1 MGQRIKPIVGT
12 SMKIKSKA
20 PSAPQDD
27 SNGFD
32 LAHLVGQFIDHRWI
46 IVAVTALFMLMGT
59 LYSLFATPIYSSDAM
74 VQVEQKNANTVLND
88 LSQMMPNAQP
98 ASATEVQIVTSRMV
112 LGKTVTDLGLD
123 VLVQEDFFPVIGR
136 GLSRMM
142 GNKPQQIAISR
153 MKVPAIWDSRQLTVE
168 VDGPDSYTVSKDGD
182 ELFKGKVGQFEQHGD
197 VTMLVSDIKADE
209 GTSFTVTKLSD
220 LQAIKLIFNNLTVA
234 DMGKDTG
241 VLGLTY
247 TGEDPV
253 LISQVLNQIIN
264 NYLYQNIDRKSE
276 EAEKSLAFLKNQLP
290 DVRSK
295 LDVAEDKLNT
305 FRRQH
310 DSVDVSLEAKSALD
324 SSVSIQTQ
332 LNELTFRE
340 AEVSQLFKKDHPTY
354 RALLEKRA
362 TLEDEQKK
370 LNGKISQM
378 PQTQQEIVRLTRD
391 VQAGQ
396 EIYMQLLNRQ
406 QELSISKASTVG
418 DVRII
423 DHAETAGTPVAPKKL
438 LLILASLVAG
448 LVVSVGLVLLKAL
461 FHHGIDNPEQLEE
474 LGLSVYASVPLSEW
488 QRKKDAEALAKRTL
502 KGKTDPHN
510 TLLALGNPTDLSIE
524 AIRSL
529 RTSLHF
535 AMMEAK
541 NNILMITGASPG
553 IGKTFICSN
562 LATLVAKAGQKV
574 LFIDGDMRRGY
585 THELLG
591 AESKNGLS
599 NILSGKT
606 PFSPELVQ
614 HGDFGFDFIA
624 RGQVPPNPS
633 ELLMHNR
640 MNELLDWAS
649 KHYDLVLIDTPP
661 ILAVTDASIIGKLAG
676 TSLMVARFETNTL
689 KEVEISYK
697 RFAQNG
703 IDIKGVILNAVV
715 RKSANAYGYGYDY
728 YDYSYKQDAKS

>member
-1 MGQRIKPIVGT
+1 
-12 SMKIKSKA
+12 MKIKSKA

-32 LAHLVGQFIDHRWI
+32 LAHLVGQLIDHRWV

-59 LYSLFATPIYSSDAM
+59 LYSLFATPIYSADAM

-88 LSQMMPNAQP
+88 LTQMMPNAQP

-112 LGKTVTDLGLD
+112 LGKTVDDLGLD
-123 VLVQEDFFPVIGR
+123 VLIQQDYLPLIGK
-136 GLSRMM
+136 GLARMM
-142 GNKPQQIAISR
+142 GSKPEQIAVSR
-153 MKVPAIWDSRQLTVE
+153 LKVPAIWDKRQLTIE
-168 VDGPDSYTVSKDGD
+168 VNGPDSYTVSKDGD

-220 LQAIKLIFNNLTVA
+220 LQAIKLIYNNLTVA

-264 NYLYQNIDRKSE
+264 NYLYQNVERKSE
-276 EAEKSLAFLKNQLP
+276 EAEKSLAFLKDQLP
-290 DVRSK
+290 EVRSK

-305 FRRQH
+305 FRRQN

-362 TLEDEQKK
+362 TLEAEQKK

-423 DHAETAGTPVAPKKL
+423 DHAETAGAPVAPKKL
-438 LLILASLVAG
+438 LLIAASLIAG
-448 LVVSVGLVLLKAL
+448 LVVSVGVVLLKAL

-488 QRKKDAEALAKRTL
+488 QRKKDAEALAKRNL
-502 KGKTDPHN
+502 KGKVDPHN
-510 TLLALGNPTDLSIE
+510 SLLALGNPTDLSIE

-591 AESKNGLS
+591 AESKTGLS

-606 PFSPELVQ
+606 PFTPDLVQ

-649 KHYDLVLIDTPP
+649 KNYDLVLIDTPP

>member
-1 MGQRIKPIVGT
+1 MN
-12 SMKIKSKA
+12 IKSKA
-20 PSAPQDD
+20 PSAPLKDD
-27 SNGFD
+27 SNGWD
-32 LAHLVGQFIDHRWI
+32 LAHIVGQLVDHRWV
-46 IVAVTALFMLMGT
+46 IVAVTALFMLLGT
-59 LYSLFATPIYSSDAM
+59 LYSLFATPIYSADAM
-74 VQVEQKNANTVLND
+74 VQVEDKNANTVLND
-88 LSQMMPNAQP
+88 LSQMMPNSQP
-98 ASATEVQIVTSRMV
+98 ASATEVEIVTSRMV
-112 LGKTVTDLGLD
+112 VGKTVKDLGLD
-123 VLVQEDFFPVIGR
+123 VLVEENYLPVIGQ

-142 GNKPQQIAISR
+142 GNKPGQVDI
-153 MKVPAIWDSRQLTVE
+153 PQLTVPSDWE
-168 VDGPDSYTVSKDGD
+168 KRVLEVTVDGPDSYTVSKDGD
-182 ELFKGKVGQFEQHGD
+182 ELFKGKVGQLENHNG
-197 VTMLVSDIKADE
+197 VSILVRSIQQVDP

-220 LQAIKLIFNNLTVA
+220 LQAIKLVTSQLTVA
-234 DMGKDTG
+234 DKGKDTG

-253 LISQVLNQIIN
+253 QISRVLNQIIE
-264 NYLYQNIDRKSE
+264 NYVGQNVERKSA
-276 EAEKSLAFLKNQLP
+276 EAQKSLEFLKVQLP
-290 DVRSK
+290 DVRAK
-295 LDVAEDKLNT
+295 LDAAEDKLNT
-305 FRRQH
+305 FRRQN
-310 DSVDVSLEAKSALD
+310 DSVDMSLEAKSALD

-354 RALLEKRA
+354 RALLEKRQ
-362 TLEDEQKK
+362 TLENEQKK
-370 LNGKISQM
+370 LNQKIGQM

-406 QELSISKASTVG
+406 QELNISKASTVG
-418 DVRII
+418 DVRIV
-423 DHAETAGTPVAPKKL
+423 DHAETAGSPVAPKKL
-438 LLILASLVAG
+438 LLIAASLILG
-448 LVVSVGLVLLKAL
+448 LVVSVGYILLKAL
-461 FHHGIDNPEQLEE
+461 FHHGIDRPDQLEE
-474 LGLSVYASVPLSEW
+474 LGMSVYASVPLSEW
-488 QRKKDAEALAKRTL
+488 QRKKDAEALAKRNVQ
-502 KGKTDPHN
+502 GKTDPHN

-591 AESKNGLS
+591 ANGKVGLS
-599 NILSGKT
+599 NILSGST
-606 PFSPELVQ
+606 PFTPDLIQ
-614 HGDFGFDFIA
+614 HGDYGFDFIP

-640 MNELLDWAS
+640 MAELLEWAS
-649 KHYDLVLIDTPP
+649 KNYDLVLIDTPP

-689 KEVEISYK
+689 KEVDISYK

-715 RKSANAYGYGYDY
+715 RKASNAYGYGYDY

>member
-1 MGQRIKPIVGT
+1 
-12 SMKIKSKA
+12 MKIKSKA
-20 PSAPQDD
+20 PSAPRDD

-32 LAHLVGQFIDHRWI
+32 LAHLVGQFVDHRWI

-59 LYSLFATPIYSSDAM
+59 LYSLFATPIYSADAM

-88 LSQMMPNAQP
+88 LTQMMPNSQP

-112 LGKTVTDLGLD
+112 LGKTVADLGLD
-123 VLVQEDFFPVIGR
+123 VLVQQDYFPVIGR
-136 GLSRMM
+136 GLSRML
-142 GNKPQQIAISR
+142 GNKPEQIAISR
-153 MKVPAIWDSRQLTVE
+153 MKVPAIWDKRQLTIE
-168 VDGPDSYTVSKDGD
+168 VNGPDSYTVSKDGD

-197 VTMLVSDIKADE
+197 VTMLVSDIKAEE

-220 LQAIKLIFNNLTVA
+220 LQAIKLVYNNLTVA

-247 TGEDPV
+247 TGEDPEQ
-253 LISQVLNQIIN
+253 ISQVLNQIIN
-264 NYLYQNIDRKSE
+264 NYLYQNVERKSE
-276 EAEKSLAFLKNQLP
+276 EAEKSLTFLQSRLP
-290 DVRSK
+290 EVRAK
-295 LDVAEDKLNT
+295 LDQAEDKLNT
-305 FRRQH
+305 YRRQN
-310 DSVDVSLEAKSALD
+310 DSVDMSLEAKSALD
-324 SSVSIQTQ
+324 SSVNIQSQ

-354 RALLEKRA
+354 RALLEKRQ
-362 TLEDEQKK
+362 TLIDEQKK

-488 QRKKDAEALAKRTL
+488 QRKKDAEALAKRGL
-502 KGKTDPHN
+502 KVKADPHN

-591 AESKNGLS
+591 AESKKGLS

-606 PFSPELVQ
+606 PFSPDLVQ
-614 HGDFGFDFIA
+614 HGDYGFDFIA

-633 ELLMHNR
+633 ELLMHSR
-640 MNELLDWAS
+640 MQELLEWAS
-649 KHYDLVLIDTPP
+649 SNYDLVLIDTPP

-703 IDIKGVILNAVV
+703 IEIKGVILNAVV

>member
-1 MGQRIKPIVGT
+1 
-12 SMKIKSKA
+12 MKIKSKA

>member
-1 MGQRIKPIVGT
+1 
-12 SMKIKSKA
+12 MKIKSKA

-59 LYSLFATPIYSSDAM
+59 LYSLFATPIYSADAM

-112 LGKTVTDLGLD
+112 LGKTVADLGLD
-123 VLVQEDFFPVIGR
+123 VLVQEDYFPVIGK

-153 MKVPAIWDSRQLTVE
+153 LKVPAIWDKRQLTVE

-197 VTMLVSDIKADE
+197 VTMLVSDIQAEE
-209 GTSFTVTKLSD
+209 GTSFTVSKLSD
-220 LQAIKLIFNNLTVA
+220 LQAIKLIYNNLTVA

-253 LISQVLNQIIN
+253 LISQVLNQVIN
-264 NYLYQNIDRKSE
+264 NYLYQNVERKSE

-305 FRRQH
+305 FRRQN

-362 TLEDEQKK
+362 TLEGEQKK

-488 QRKKDAEALAKRTL
+488 QRKKDAEALAKRNL

-585 THELLG
+585 THDLLG
-591 AESKNGLS
+591 ADSKTGLS

-606 PFSPELVQ
+606 PFTPDLIQ
-614 HGDFGFDFIA
+614 RGDYGFDFIA

-633 ELLMHNR
+633 ELLMHSR

-649 KHYDLVLIDTPP
+649 QHYDLVLIDTPP